1 MSRHFWSA
9 ALLTFLAYALAV
21 ALGLWAGLWFTLLI
35 VPPLQI
41 AWTFFCLI
49 RIVQL
54 RRSFRDN
61 HNAPQSDRDSF
72 GFSLGGL
79 LSSCALFLFLV
90 VLTQVA

>member
-1 MSRHFWSA
+1 
-9 ALLTFLAYALAV
+9 
-21 ALGLWAGLWFTLLI
+21 LGLWSGLWFTLLI

-41 AWTFFCLI
+41 AWTIFCLI

-54 RRSFRDN
+54 RRSLRDRQN
-61 HNAPQSDRDSF
+61 TPQSDRDSF

-79 LSSCALFLFLV
+79 VSSCALFLFLV